1 MLMPMLM
8 VMLRIKP
15 KHHSASP
22 RPQLMSDGQ
31 RGQVKGKQLHSG
43 GFQPF
48 RPPMNPNPGK
58 MEVVEVGRQG
68 EPIVFD
74 NDQEIITAPKIVKNN
89 KNSFSVDVVASF
101 APQSSRG
108 RPQLRKGKQSAG
120 VRRVERRRSVHLPRP
135 VPLKRGRSL
144 NFERAEQP
152 VERFNVES
160 SREDVLPYFE
170 SARV

>member
-1 MLMPMLM
+1 
-8 VMLRIKP
+8 
-15 KHHSASP
+15 
-22 RPQLMSDGQ
+22 MSDGQ

-74 NDQEIITAPKIVKNN
+74 NEQEIITAPVVVKNN

-101 APQSSRG
+101 APQSSQRG
-108 RPQLRKGKQSAG
+108 RPQLRKGKVQSF
-120 VRRVERRRSVHLPRP
+120 S
-135 VPLKRGRSL
+135 
-144 NFERAEQP
+144 
-152 VERFNVES
+152 
-160 SREDVLPYFE
+160 YFFIFYYFFIFF
-170 SARV
+170 